1 MSRPLLIAGLV
12 AGCVGAASLGGYL
25 ASRDTADTGVAANSA
40 SNAPDSQTPTTPATS
55 VPPAESTEVEV
66 EGAEP
71 ASPAATAPP
80 EAPPAPKPRA
90 AEPPRRAPER
100 PRRIEK
106 PLPPQREPAVAS
118 RPTPPPPVAES
129 RGEMAEPAQPPAPEQ
144 PTESVAEASP
154 APTPAPPARREV
166 AIDADSVL
174 GLEVATTVSSDTAE
188 VEDRVDARVT
198 RELRTDGE
206 VVVPAGSRVQGAVT
220 LVERGNK
227 FKGHARLG
235 VRFHTLVLADGT
247 EHALQTETIYRE
259 GESASR
265 KTAARIGGSAVGGAI
280 LGAILGG
287 GKGAA
292 IGAAAGAGGGTAATM
307 ATSPEPAVLRAGSTI
322 TVRLSGP
329 LTVEVER

>member
-12 AGCVGAASLGGYL
+12 AGCVGAASLGGYF
-25 ASRDTADTGVAANSA
+25 ASHDAEDPGVAASSA
-40 SNAPDSQTPTTPATS
+40 SAPRDPRTESAPATS

-66 EGAEP
+66 EGTEP
-71 ASPAATAPP
+71 VSPTATARQEP
-80 EAPPAPKPRA
+80 PPAPKPRA
-90 AEPPRRAPER
+90 VEPARRAPER
-100 PRRIEK
+100 PRAER
-106 PLPPQREPAVAS
+106 PLPPERDPTVAS
-118 RPTPPPPVAES
+118 RPEPTPPVVES
-129 RGEMAEPAQPPAPEQ
+129 RGETAEPAQAPAAEQ
-144 PTESVAEASP
+144 PTESVPEASP
-154 APTPAPPARREV
+154 APAPPTRRDVVIE
-166 AIDADSVL
+166 ADSVL
-174 GLEVATTVSSDTAE
+174 GLEVANTVSSDTAE

-198 RELRTDGE
+198 RDLRVDGE

-227 FKGHARLG
+227 FKGRARLG

-247 EHALQTETIYRE
+247 EHALQSETIYRE
-259 GESASR
+259 GESVSR

-307 ATSPEPAVLRAGSTI
+307 ATSPEAAVLRAGSTV